1 MSLIVA
7 NIIGEMWI
15 GVALTVVVELVP
27 KALRTSI
34 VAYYLFIISII
45 GGNMPLAVPPLK
57 QATGSLRMALYLLYP
72 GLYLASSVL
81 FLLTLFVLKW
91 DANRAKMLE
100 EEMNRQSSP
109 LLGSQEN
116 DEYGSSVQKA

>member
-1 MSLIVA
+1 
-7 NIIGEMWI
+7 MWI

-27 KALRTSI
+27 KALRTSV

-57 QATGSLRMALYLLYP
+57 EATGSLRVALYLLYP

-91 DANRAKMLE
+91 DSERAKKFE
-100 EEMNRQSSP
+100 DQMNRESSP
-109 LLGSQEN
+109 LLDDDNSN
-116 DEYGSSVQKA
+116 SSKYGSSSEKA